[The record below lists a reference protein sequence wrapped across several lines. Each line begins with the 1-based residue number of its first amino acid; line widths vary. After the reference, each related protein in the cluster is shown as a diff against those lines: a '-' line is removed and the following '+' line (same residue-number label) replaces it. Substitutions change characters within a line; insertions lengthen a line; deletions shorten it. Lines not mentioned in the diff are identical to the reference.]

1 LSLNG
6 MMNGL
11 EGKKIWICSLGCR
24 SNQYEG
30 EALANAFS
38 GAGAELVDSP
48 EGCDGAVLVSCTVTA
63 MADKKCRQA
72 VRRARRLSRN
82 ALVAACGC
90 WAQKITREEALSLG
104 ISIVVGNRR
113 KGELPALLARAFRKE
128 IPSFVEDRV
137 DVLRSREWDG
147 LSLSRPLLHTR
158 AFVKIQDGCD
168 HFCSY
173 CAIPYVR
180 GFPVSRDPA
189 DILSEVERIAGSG
202 CPEVVLT
209 GVHLGLYG
217 KFGSV
222 SLAELVRR
230 LASVEGLRRIRF
242 GSLEPF
248 GLDDEL
254 LETLAASPRF
264 CRHLH
269 LPLQSG
275 SGAVL
280 ARMKRGYTPEEF
292 LALAEKA
299 RRFLGD
305 DLHISTDVL
314 VGFPGESE
322 GDFDDTLSL
331 MKACR
336 FGKVHVFPFSPREG
350 TAAWSF
356 PDKIPRE
363 TVLRRTRE
371 ALSAAD
377 GLLAEFAS
385 RWVGSDVPVLVEETA
400 ENSFQGLT
408 PSFLRVVARGG
419 AERGEELPVRITRI
433 SGDALRGRR
442 VP

>member
-1 LSLNG
+1 

-11 EGKKIWICSLGCR
+11 EGKKIWIYSLGCR

-30 EALANAFS
+30 EALANAFTD
-38 GAGAELVDSP
+38 AGAELVDSP
-48 EGCDGAVLVSCTVTA
+48 EDCDGAVLVSCTVTA

-72 VRRARRLSRN
+72 VRRARRQSRN
-82 ALVAACGC
+82 ALVAVCGC
-90 WAQKITREEALSLG
+90 WAQKITRTEAHSLG

-113 KGELPALLARAFRKE
+113 KGELPALLAGAFRE
-128 IPSFVEDRV
+128 ETPSFVEDRV

-147 LSLSRPLLHTR
+147 LFLSRPLLHTR
-158 AFVKIQDGCD
+158 AFVKIQDGCN

-180 GFPVSRDPA
+180 GFPVSRDPG
-189 DILSEVERIAGSG
+189 DILSEVEQIAGSG
-202 CPEVVLT
+202 CSEVVLT

-217 KFGSV
+217 KYGSV
-222 SLAELVRR
+222 SLAEIVRR
-230 LASVEGLRRIRF
+230 IASVEGLRRIRF

-254 LETLAASPRF
+254 LEALAAEPRF

-275 SGAVL
+275 SGSVL
-280 ARMKRGYTPEEF
+280 ARMKRGYTPGEF
-292 LALAEKA
+292 LSLAEKA

-350 TAAWSF
+350 TEAWSY

-377 GLLAEFAS
+377 GLLAGFAS

-400 ENSFQGLT
+400 GNSFQGLT
-408 PSFLRVVARGG
+408 PSFLRVAARGG
-419 AERGEELPVRITRI
+419 AEWGEELPVRITRI
-433 SGDALRGRR
+433 SGDSLRGRR

>member
-1 LSLNG
+1 
-6 MMNGL
+6 
-11 EGKKIWICSLGCR
+11 
-24 SNQYEG
+24 
-30 EALANAFS
+30 
-38 GAGAELVDSP
+38 
-48 EGCDGAVLVSCTVTA
+48 
-63 MADKKCRQA
+63 
-72 VRRARRLSRN
+72 
-82 ALVAACGC
+82 
-90 WAQKITREEALSLG
+90 
-104 ISIVVGNRR
+104 
-113 KGELPALLARAFRKE
+113 
-128 IPSFVEDRV
+128 V

-147 LSLSRPLLHTR
+147 LFLSRPLLHTR
-158 AFVKIQDGCD
+158 AFVKIQDGCN

-180 GFPVSRDPA
+180 GFPVSRDPG
-189 DILSEVERIAGSG
+189 DILSEVEQIAGSG
-202 CPEVVLT
+202 CSEVVLT

-217 KFGSV
+217 KYGSV
-222 SLAELVRR
+222 SLAEIVRR
-230 LASVEGLRRIRF
+230 IASVEGLRRIRF

-254 LETLAASPRF
+254 LEALAAEPRF

-275 SGAVL
+275 SGSVL
-280 ARMKRGYTPEEF
+280 ARMKRGYTPGEF
-292 LALAEKA
+292 LSLAEKA

-331 MKACR
+331 IKACR

-350 TAAWSF
+350 TEAWSY

-377 GLLAEFAS
+377 GLLAGFAS

-400 ENSFQGLT
+400 GNSFQGLT
-408 PSFLRVVARGG
+408 PSFLRVAARGG

-433 SGDALRGRR
+433 SGDSLRGRR